1 MDGRQH
7 RLQLG
12 AIVQRIYVRL
22 DGCGRRTCCQD
33 IHVLRGV
40 YRFVCVAWLPF
51 RTKKGF
57 EVELITFTNFGK
69 ELFSLP
75 IYIAE
80 ISICKTNK

>member
-22 DGCGRRTCCQD
+22 DGCGRRTGCQD
-33 IHVLRGV
+33 FHVLRGI

-51 RTKKGF
+51 RTKKRF

-69 ELFSLP
+69 GIIFFADLHCGN
-75 IYIAE
+75 INMQ
-80 ISICKTNK
+80 NK